1 MGLSAGQVALLRCE
15 VNRIAD
21 LAAAARAKTA
31 MTRVSASNPQ
41 VDQQL
46 IDATAAAAG
55 YALTLWEVGTV
66 RFLGRYSMFDAVYDD
81 VERYADAP
89 SSGALAKYAPNIS
102 LLLAAIAQLRGI
114 PDACGLVV
122 NMPGLV
128 PPAPE
133 VAAATM
139 ERPPAP
145 RAPDPVHRG
154 QKLGVAFMGAMS
166 AATLGL
172 VGMAVWNA
180 ADEESDS
187 LRPPA
192 M

>member
-1 MGLSAGQVALLRCE
+1 
-15 VNRIAD
+15 
-21 LAAAARAKTA
+21 

-46 IDATAAAAG
+46 VDATASAAG

-66 RFLGRYSMFDAVYDD
+66 RFLGRYEMFDAVYDD

-89 SSGALAKYAPNIS
+89 SSSALAKYAPNIS
-102 LLLAAIAQLRGI
+102 LLLAAIAQLRRI
-114 PDACGLVV
+114 PDPCGLVV
-122 NMPGLV
+122 HMPGLV

-139 ERPPAP
+139 ARPPAP
-145 RAPDPVHRG
+145 RAPDPIHRG

-180 ADEESDS
+180 ADGDESDS